1 MKNKIKQTK
10 ISRLSRTVWLTVFC
24 TLAFIAVELTSLP
37 SANAC
42 SRVLWTADGQPVLV
56 GRNEDWFQSLQT
68 KLYVFPKGIERT
80 GHVKENPVKWTS
92 KYGSISAVV
101 YGIAITDGMNE
112 AGLNANLLYLAES
125 KFGERDISKSGISVS
140 IFAQWMLDN
149 FATVD
154 EVVEA
159 LSSVQTVPVT
169 MMHDKDEVQSPFH
182 YSVAD
187 KTGNSAVIE
196 ILDGKFVIHKGPEYK
211 VMTNSPTYDEQLKL
225 AKQYTG
231 LGGDKPLPGGSQSQ
245 ERYARGAYYLN
256 LLPEKPGTYQ
266 EAVANVFSVIR
277 NMSTPWGVSDPSKPN
292 IAPTLWRTV
301 CDLTNERYYFE
312 FTQSPSVVWIDLE
325 DLDLSEGAPVQMYD
339 LKSDLQAAGDVSDRF
354 KPSREINW
362 LEGGAVLNPGE

>member
-1 MKNKIKQTK
+1 MKLMTK
-10 ISRLSRTVWLTVFC
+10 FFLLVAMTMVF
-24 TLAFIAVELTSLP
+24 TPWQQAD
-37 SANAC
+37 AC
-42 SRVLWTADGQPVLV
+42 SRVLWTAEGQPVLV

-68 KLYVFPKGIERT
+68 KLYGFPKGIKRD
-80 GHVKENPVKWTS
+80 GSVKENPLKWTS
-92 KYGSISAVV
+92 KYGSVSAVV
-101 YGIAITDGMNE
+101 YGIAITDGINE
-112 AGLNANLLYLAES
+112 AGLNANLLYLAEA
-125 KFGERDISKSGISVS
+125 KFGKRDTSKPGISVS

-159 LSSVQTVPVT
+159 LSSVQLVPVT

-196 ILDGKFVIHKGPEYK
+196 ILDGKFVIHKGPEYT

-225 AKQYTG
+225 AKQYKG
-231 LGGDKPLPGGSQSQ
+231 LGGDKPLPGGSQSA
-245 ERYARGAYYLN
+245 ERYARGAYYLS
-256 LLPEKPGTYQ
+256 LLPDNPASYQ
-266 EAVANVFSVIR
+266 AAVANVFSIMR